1 MAYNTV
7 PIKKDV
13 DGKPIPQYYNAIS
26 NQYEDL
32 QGANGANKVMVFD
45 INGNIIDLTTL
56 LTNIITA
63 INTTATA
70 QLRSGTNNIGK
81 VDVNT
86 STLPVGAST
95 AAKQDE
101 IKAVVENIYNKDTT
115 KTFYGLS
122 TDTKPTANMVKGNV
136 FFEINTSTAYMWN
149 GTAWVVI

>member
-136 FFEINTSTAYMWN
+136 FFEINTSTAYMWD
-149 GTAWVVI
+149 GTQWVVI